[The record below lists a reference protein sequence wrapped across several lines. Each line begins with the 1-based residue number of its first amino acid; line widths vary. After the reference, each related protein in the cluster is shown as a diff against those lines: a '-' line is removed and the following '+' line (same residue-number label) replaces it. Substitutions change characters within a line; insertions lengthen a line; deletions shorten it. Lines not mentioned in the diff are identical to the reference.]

1 MLFSIVIPTYNRAQL
16 LAQAI
21 ESVLSQTYSN
31 REILVVDDGSTD
43 DTQSVVRKFR
53 PSVSYVRQEN
63 QGKSA
68 ALNLGIA
75 STRGDAVLV
84 LDDDDI
90 LPPWAIAKHA
100 EALTRSAAANF
111 SYGRFLRFKGSK
123 PPLPLDMPEEEFVPL
138 RDPRRLVI
146 KLMENCFL
154 TNPTWAVR
162 REAQAKAGL
171 YDRRLAYSQD
181 YRRSVCV
188 VPSPCLG
195 SRSWSLPLFGE
206 SRKDYRAA

>member
-1 MLFSIVIPTYNRAQL
+1 MLFSIVIPTYNRAEL
-16 LAQAI
+16 LTQAI

-75 STRGDAVLV
+75 SARGDAVLV

-100 EALTRSAAANF
+100 EALTQSAVANF

-123 PPLPLDMPEEEFVPL
+123 PPLPSDMLEEEFVPL

-146 KLMENCFL
+146 KLMEI
-154 TNPTWAVR
+154 A
-162 REAQAKAGL
+162 
-171 YDRRLAYSQD
+171 S
-181 YRRSVCV
+181 
-188 VPSPCLG
+188 
-195 SRSWSLPLFGE
+195 
-206 SRKDYRAA
+206 

>member
-1 MLFSIVIPTYNRAQL
+1 ML
-16 LAQAI
+16 
-21 ESVLSQTYSN
+21 
-31 REILVVDDGSTD
+31 
-43 DTQSVVRKFR
+43 
-53 PSVSYVRQEN
+53 
-63 QGKSA
+63 
-68 ALNLGIA
+68 
-75 STRGDAVLV
+75 
-84 LDDDDI
+84 
-90 LPPWAIAKHA
+90 
-100 EALTRSAAANF
+100 
-111 SYGRFLRFKGSK
+111 
-123 PPLPLDMPEEEFVPL
+123 EEEFVPL

-154 TNPTWAVR
+154 INPTWAVR